1 MSDSDLNNKLIQKMD
16 KNNKTANHTSLQ
28 CILGDDKCMY
38 KNRQNL
44 IEGKMTDF
52 ALTQLNQ
59 DPELQLPEANDFVVL
74 SQETKENMD
83 KSG

>member
-1 MSDSDLNNKLIQKMD
+1 MD
-16 KNNKTANHTSLQ
+16 KKNKTANHTSLK

-44 IEGKMTDF
+44 INGNMTDF
-52 ALTQLNQ
+52 ALTQLKE
-59 DPELQLPEANDFVVL
+59 DPELELPEANDFVVL